1 MDKRE
6 FDNVREELMTS
17 SLVADMAQE
26 FPSSYSVD
34 EVLRITARLDCASE
48 EAERLMRED
57 FATLPPLAQERMIG
71 LLSEHSE
78 QSRRWWHD
86 LLHRKD

>member
-1 MDKRE
+1 MDERG

-17 SLVADMAQE
+17 SFAADMAQE
-26 FPSSYSVD
+26 FPDSYSVD
-34 EVLRITARLDCASE
+34 EVLCITARLDCASE

-57 FATLPPLAQERMIG
+57 FATLSPSAQERMIG

-78 QSRRWWHD
+78 QSRKWWREY
-86 LLHRKD
+86 LL